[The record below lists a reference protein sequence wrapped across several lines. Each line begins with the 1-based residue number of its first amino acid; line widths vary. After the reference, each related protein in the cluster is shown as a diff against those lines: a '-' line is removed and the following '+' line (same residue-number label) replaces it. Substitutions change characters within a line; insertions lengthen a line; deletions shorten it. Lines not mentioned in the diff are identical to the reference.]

1 MITLECPPMW
11 RRVGTVLEMIKVQHS
26 LFALPW
32 AFVAAFYAAGG
43 LPPWGKMGWVVLAMV
58 SARSAAMAV
67 NRVVDAKIDAENP
80 RTRNRAIP
88 GGRLTSAFTIAFA
101 AVMVGLLVLAAGML
115 NPLCL
120 KLCPVALA
128 VTLGYS
134 YTKRFTALCHW
145 VLGLSLAAA
154 PIGAWLAIAPERAGA
169 PLPYLLGGAVLFWI
183 AGADILYAC
192 EDFEFD
198 RAKRIHSVPAAIGI
212 RRALVLSILCHGVAV
227 AALVAAGIAAP
238 LGIYYHAAVGAIA
251 VLLIYEHS
259 IVKPDD
265 LRRVNQAFFHVN
277 AVVSGVI
284 LAGALM
290 DLYTRR

>member
-1 MITLECPPMW
+1 MLG
-11 RRVGTVLEMIKVQHS
+11 RVGTVLGMIKVQHS

-43 LPPWGKMGWVVLAMV
+43 LPPWGKLGWVLLAMV
-58 SARSAAMAV
+58 AARCAAMAF
-67 NRVVDAKIDAENP
+67 NRAVDAKLDADNP
-80 RTRNRAIP
+80 RTKMRAIP
-88 GGRLTSAFTIAFA
+88 AGKLSVPFTLAFA
-101 AVMVGLLVLAAGML
+101 VVMVGLLLASAAML

-120 KLCPVALA
+120 KLSPIALI

-134 YTKRFTALCHW
+134 FTKRFTALCHF

-154 PIGAWLAIAPERAGA
+154 PIGAWIAIAPERADA
-169 PLPYLLGGAVLFWI
+169 PLPYLLGAAVMFWI

-198 RAKRIHSVPAAIGI
+198 RAKRLHSVPAAVGI
-212 RRALVLSILCHGVAV
+212 RKALVISIVCHVIAMSALIAVGLTAHLGPYYFGAV
-227 AALVAAGIAAP
+227 AAIAA
-238 LGIYYHAAVGAIA
+238 
-251 VLLIYEHS
+251 LLVYEHA

-284 LAGALM
+284 LVGALL
-290 DLYTRR
+290 DLFLRR